1 MSAQPAQL
9 GGIGRQARLSLL
21 GGFRL
26 SVDDIVVPVPPAAQR
41 LVAVLALTGPVSRS
55 RVAGMLWPQSPQ
67 AQAMTNLRHVMWK
80 LQNCLAEPVPVS
92 TTMRGELR
100 LEPWVVVDVQQLV
113 VDSYELLHEGRLPQD
128 PGTIGQL
135 RSNSCDLLPD
145 WDEEWLEDERERLRH
160 LRLHV
165 LESWAEALAQWGRF
179 GLALDVALV
188 ALRSD
193 VLRESAHRTVIKVHR
208 LEGNILEA
216 RRAFDTC
223 RRVLSEEM
231 GVAPTPETAA
241 LVP

>member
-1 MSAQPAQL
+1 MSAQPARL
-9 GGIGRQARLSLL
+9 GENAEVRVTLL

-26 SVDDIVVPVPPAAQR
+26 VVGDVVVPVPPAAQR
-41 LVAVLALTGPVSRS
+41 LVAVLALTGPISRA
-55 RVAGMLWPQSPQ
+55 RVAGTLWPESPQ
-67 AQAMTNLRHVMWK
+67 VQAMTNLRHVMWK
-80 LQNCLAEPVPVS
+80 LQNAVTDPPLVA
-92 TTMRGELR
+92 TTVRGELR
-100 LEPWVVVDVQQLV
+100 LEPRVMVDVQQLV
-113 VDSYELLHEGRLPQD
+113 EESYGLLHEGRLPQ
-128 PGTIGQL
+128 PASTIAAL
-135 RSNSCDLLPD
+135 RSGSCELLPD
-145 WDEEWLEDERERLRH
+145 WDEVWLDAERERLRH

-165 LESWAEALAQWGRF
+165 LESWAQALAEWGRF

-208 LEGNILEA
+208 LEGNVLEA

-223 RRVLSEEM
+223 RRILSEEM

>member
-9 GGIGRQARLSLL
+9 GGIGEVRLTLL

-26 SVDDIVVPVPPAAQR
+26 VVGDAVLPVPPAAQR
-41 LVAVLALTGPVSRS
+41 LVAVLALTGPASRA
-55 RVAGMLWPQSPQ
+55 RVAGTLWPESPQ
-67 AQAMTNLRHVMWK
+67 VQAMTNLRHVMWK
-80 LQNCLAEPVPVS
+80 LQNAVTDPPPVA
-92 TTMRGELR
+92 TTVRGELH
-100 LEPWVVVDVQQLV
+100 LAPWVSVDVQQLV
-113 VDSYELLHEGRLPQD
+113 EDSYGLLHEGRLPQD
-128 PGTIGQL
+128 PGTIGVL
-135 RSNSCDLLPD
+135 RSGPCELLPD
-145 WDEEWLEDERERLRH
+145 WDEEWLQDERERLRH

-208 LEGNILEA
+208 LEGNVLEA

-223 RRVLSEEM
+223 RRVLAEEM
-231 GVAPTPETAA
+231 GVTPTAETVA